1 MQECVK
7 IFLLLFNLYH
17 CDAVKMQSMKN
28 AHNIS
33 KYIIIYYIQSKV
45 FIVILNCLNKFL
57 FESFCLIIFVKVEIN
72 LHEICIFQIF
82 FNLIYEVI

>member
-17 CDAVKMQSMKN
+17 CDAIKMQSMKN

-45 FIVILNCLNKFL
+45 FIVI
-57 FESFCLIIFVKVEIN
+57 
-72 LHEICIFQIF
+72 H
-82 FNLIYEVI
+82 